1 LKALTAEY
9 VSSIPWQKPPFNSW
23 NTKI

>member
-9 VSSIPWQKPPFNSW
+9 LSSIPWQKPPFNSW